1 MTFWVLVFIAEMLEV
16 KGTLYFFDTFMEKRD
31 GGYRNRYRFF
41 VYCGVLYLAAVT
53 GVWIGMLKCILIILV
68 MSFLNLAYYE
78 VSFRQSFLFSI
89 INYTMLVLIDYVT
102 VLPGGGSIQEKW
114 FLQALISK
122 TAFII
127 LMLFI
132 RRFSKT
138 RKSYGLITGKEWFQF
153 FCVPVFTVVGFILMF
168 YSEND
173 DMQNVFLFLSVGLV
187 AINLILMEFMQNTI
201 EKEERIKIAVLTEQ
215 NQKNRIA
222 DYQDREE
229 IYERQRRKMHDYKNQ
244 LSTIQ
249 TLIKN
254 GHTDEALS
262 FTQKLT
268 ESIAVEM
275 SAINTNHPV
284 VNAVL
289 NQKYRSMQEKHIAV
303 ILKVVDLQ
311 EICLE
316 EEEIVILLS
325 NLLDNAIRESEKVLK
340 NTGKAVIHLKLE
352 CKDHKLIFAV
362 RNPVTEKVEI
372 QNDAIKSKRG
382 EHHGIGL
389 LNVKADIENA
399 GKHCISKS
407 LRYRASTK
415 AVVIL

>member
-53 GVWIGMLKCILIILV
+53 GIWIGMLKCILIILV
-68 MSFLNLAYYE
+68 MSLLNLAYYE

-102 VLPGGGSIQEKW
+102 VLLGRGGSIQEKW

-138 RKSYGLITGKEWFQF
+138 RKSYGLITGKEWLQF

-229 IYERQRRKMHDYKNQ
+229 IYERQRRKMYDYKNQ

-303 ILKVVDLQ
+303 ILKVGDLQ

-352 CKDHKLIFAV
+352 CEDHKLIFAIT
-362 RNPVTEKVEI
+362 NPVTEKVEI
-372 QNDAIKSKRG
+372 ENDTIKSKRG
-382 EHHGIGL
+382 DHHGIGL
-389 LNVKADIENA
+389 LNVKAVVDKYGGDMVLSCDENEF
-399 GKHCISKS
+399 
-407 LRYRASTK
+407 K

>member
-1 MTFWVLVFIAEMLEV
+1 MTFWVLAFIAEMLEV

-53 GVWIGMLKCILIILV
+53 GIWIGMLKCILIILV

-102 VLPGGGSIQEKW
+102 VLLGRGGSIQEKW

-215 NQKNRIA
+215 NQKI
-222 DYQDREE
+222 
-229 IYERQRRKMHDYKNQ
+229 
-244 LSTIQ
+244 
-249 TLIKN
+249 
-254 GHTDEALS
+254 
-262 FTQKLT
+262 
-268 ESIAVEM
+268 
-275 SAINTNHPV
+275 
-284 VNAVL
+284 VL
-289 NQKYRSMQEKHIAV
+289 QI
-303 ILKVVDLQ
+303 
-311 EICLE
+311 
-316 EEEIVILLS
+316 
-325 NLLDNAIRESEKVLK
+325 IR
-340 NTGKAVIHLKLE
+340 TGKKSMSVSAGKCTI
-352 CKDHKLIFAV
+352 
-362 RNPVTEKVEI
+362 
-372 QNDAIKSKRG
+372 IKISFLRSKR
-382 EHHGIGL
+382 
-389 LNVKADIENA
+389 
-399 GKHCISKS
+399 
-407 LRYRASTK
+407 
-415 AVVIL
+415 

>member
-1 MTFWVLVFIAEMLEV
+1 MTFWVLTFIAEMLEV

-41 VYCGVLYLAAVT
+41 VYCGVLYLVAVT
-53 GVWIGMLKCILIILV
+53 GAWIGMLKCIPIILV

-102 VLPGGGSIQEKW
+102 VLLGRGGSIQEKW

-122 TAFII
+122 TVFII

-138 RKSYGLITGKEWFQF
+138 RKSCGLITGKEWFQF

-303 ILKVVDLQ
+303 ILKVGDLSGRGRDCDPALQ
-311 EICLE
+311 F
-316 EEEIVILLS
+316 
-325 NLLDNAIRESEKVLK
+325 
-340 NTGKAVIHLKLE
+340 TG
-352 CKDHKLIFAV
+352 
-362 RNPVTEKVEI
+362 
-372 QNDAIKSKRG
+372 
-382 EHHGIGL
+382 
-389 LNVKADIENA
+389 
-399 GKHCISKS
+399 
-407 LRYRASTK
+407 
-415 AVVIL
+415 